1 MKQIKC
7 EMCGST
13 DLVKQDGVFV
23 CQSCGLKY
31 SIEEVKK
38 MMVEGTVDVSGSTVK
53 VDTSERLKNLYALAR
68 RAKEDNNAVDA
79 ARYYNEI
86 RVEDPNS
93 WEAAFYAVYYSAMD
107 IRIAQ
112 IASAA
117 RSVTNC
123 LDSVMELIK
132 NNVPADEQK
141 DCYIDVTNRCILLGG
156 LFLENTWDVFKD
168 ACKRYTYSD
177 NMPDSIHDEMEA
189 RQEASVV
196 VMATAALAL
205 ERYFG
210 DVVTAKLAMNRIIE
224 ICKESRVGFIL
235 MGTLDDLNRD
245 LDKKAEEL
253 KEKRKEEYWLAHKD
267 EKDELERRLSQIR
280 DAIKPLIEQRDALN
294 KQKNNLNNRK
304 NEKVSS
310 EKELQ
315 SVTSKIDSLKREFS
329 TLGIF
334 SGRRKKEIQ
343 AELESLNADKSRLE
357 KIVAE
362 QRAQLQ
368 REIQAEIKRIDE
380 QLSPIKAQIEP
391 LKAEEKTIVD
401 ELNKDR

>member
-23 CQSCGLKY
+23 CQSCGLQY

-132 NNVPADEQK
+132 NNVPADLQK
-141 DCYIDVTNRCILLGG
+141 IAPSGMQGGRC
-156 LFLENTWDVFKD
+156 
-168 ACKRYTYSD
+168 
-177 NMPDSIHDEMEA
+177 
-189 RQEASVV
+189 EASGVWAGAPRAWV
-196 VMATAALAL
+196 RLRTAQ
-205 ERYFG
+205 
-210 DVVTAKLAMNRIIE
+210 T
-224 ICKESRVGFIL
+224 VG
-235 MGTLDDLNRD
+235 R
-245 LDKKAEEL
+245 
-253 KEKRKEEYWLAHKD
+253 
-267 EKDELERRLSQIR
+267 
-280 DAIKPLIEQRDALN
+280 
-294 KQKNNLNNRK
+294 
-304 NEKVSS
+304 
-310 EKELQ
+310 
-315 SVTSKIDSLKREFS
+315 
-329 TLGIF
+329 
-334 SGRRKKEIQ
+334 
-343 AELESLNADKSRLE
+343 
-357 KIVAE
+357 
-362 QRAQLQ
+362 
-368 REIQAEIKRIDE
+368 
-380 QLSPIKAQIEP
+380 SPHH
-391 LKAEEKTIVD
+391 
-401 ELNKDR
+401 